1 MYSLANEGINRNGN
15 LPSPESDS
23 VILQQIVAIGEICV
37 IAAKSVNV
45 SPLRDLDV
53 SVHKIAVRSRGK
65 SAGNG
70 GRRHDE

>member
-1 MYSLANEGINRNGN
+1 MYSLANEGVNRNGN

-23 VILQQIVAIGEICV
+23 VILQQIVTVAEVGV
-37 IAAKSVNV
+37 NAAKSVDI
-45 SPLRDLDV
+45 SSLSELDIP
-53 SVHKIAVRSRGK
+53 VHKITIRSRGK